1 MLAVPIRRQPNPNQH
16 SAAIKPLIT
25 EQLPFSRGTQHFANM
40 AYIPTHHNV
49 TVNNSVDVHYL
60 EAGDKSLPTLLLL
73 HGFPSSSTQYRDLAP
88 LLAHK
93 YHIVAPD
100 LPGFGLTIAPSDFV
114 YNFDNLAKVIEA
126 LLEALQISTY
136 AIYVFDYGAPV
147 GWRLALHNPS
157 AITAI
162 ISQNGNAYNQGF
174 DKAFWQPILNL
185 WNTLDSAHAREW
197 LRENYLTLG
206 ATKQQYTAGVPES
219 DLPLINPSDWTLD
232 FLQNEQGK
240 ENQNRQLDLFYDY
253 KRNVGAYPALHEYF
267 RKSQVP
273 LLAIWGKHDPI
284 FLPPGAEAFKQ
295 DLPNAVVKFVEAG
308 HFALQTKRW
317 EIAEEILEFLA
328 KVDV

>member
-1 MLAVPIRRQPNPNQH
+1 
-16 SAAIKPLIT
+16 
-25 EQLPFSRGTQHFANM
+25 M
-40 AYIPTHHNV
+40 AYIPTYHTV
-49 TVNNSVDVHYL
+49 TVNNAVDVHHL

-93 YHIVAPD
+93 YHIIAPD
-100 LPGFGLTIAPSDFV
+100 LPGFGLTKAPSDFV
-114 YNFDNLAKVIEA
+114 YNFDNLAKVIQA
-126 LLEALQISTY
+126 LLNTLDIKKY

-162 ISQNGNAYNQGF
+162 ISQNGNAYEEGL
-174 DKAFWQPILNL
+174 DKAFWQPIAEL
-185 WNTLDSAHAREW
+185 WQTSNSNSAREW
-197 LRENYLTLG
+197 LRENYLTLA

-232 FLQNEQGK
+232 FLQNEQGTA
-240 ENQNRQLDLFYDY
+240 NQERQLDLFYDY
-253 KRNVGAYPALHEYF
+253 RRNVEGYPALHEYF

-273 LLAIWGKHDPI
+273 LLAIWGRHDPI

-295 DLPNAVVKFVEAG
+295 DLPKAEVRFVEAG

-317 EIAEEILEFLA
+317 EIAEEMLKFLG
-328 KVDV
+328 KVDVQGRTNKAVESVA